1 MERKTYQTLI
11 KSRGEVLK
19 MKMKNNLTK
28 FDDISDDLDTNV
40 LDFEGIEENLDT
52 KELNL
57 KKPLIAVVLTLSIGL
72 IAAGVSCTKQEP
84 DTCNTYN
91 AIEVEQTKWS
101 DFNSTKINS
110 YFNIISAGSE
120 YKLLDAMCV
129 KHSKV
134 HSRIKANEANMQHS
148 YDEYYGTAEGMRRFG
163 RYMSISHINGV
174 CDNKVSLTI
183 CCITDDDI
191 TEFFNLYANDL
202 NRYFTSHELS
212 EENIVRELF
221 NLLNAYEIS
230 TSEVSIELPV
240 KKVDGVWIIAND
252 SEIADLLEASY
263 NTAMQE
269 VVKQLS
275 LHR

>member
-1 MERKTYQTLI
+1 
-11 KSRGEVLK
+11 

-28 FDDISDDLDTNV
+28 FDDISDDLDIDV
-40 LDFEGIEENLDT
+40 SDFEGIEENLDT

-72 IAAGVSCTKQEP
+72 IAAGVSNIPKEP
-84 DTCNTYN
+84 EVYN
-91 AIEVEQTKWS
+91 AIEVEQSKWS
-101 DFNSTKINS
+101 DFDSTKIDS
-110 YFNIISAGSE
+110 YFNILSYGRE
-120 YKLLDAMCV
+120 YKMLDAMCTEN
-129 KHSKV
+129 SKV
-134 HSRIKANEANMQHS
+134 YSEIKSNEAKMVNL
-148 YDEYYGTAEGMRRFG
+148 YDKFYGIAQAYQKFG
-163 RYMSISHINGV
+163 SYMSISHINGV

-212 EENIVRELF
+212 EENVVRELF

-240 KKVDGVWIIAND
+240 KKIDGVWIIAND
-252 SEIADLLEASY
+252 SEIARLLQRAYMASV
-263 NTAMQE
+263 NSM
-269 VVKQLS
+269 VRQLNM
-275 LHR
+275 HR